1 MKIFVVTT
9 NQLYY
14 EDKVN
19 NSIREIEEKG
29 NTIVDIKVIS
39 RFNNT
44 IQFIIIYKP
53 NDTTEYVA

>member
-14 EDKVN
+14 ADKVN

-53 NDTTEYVA
+53 NNDTEAVA